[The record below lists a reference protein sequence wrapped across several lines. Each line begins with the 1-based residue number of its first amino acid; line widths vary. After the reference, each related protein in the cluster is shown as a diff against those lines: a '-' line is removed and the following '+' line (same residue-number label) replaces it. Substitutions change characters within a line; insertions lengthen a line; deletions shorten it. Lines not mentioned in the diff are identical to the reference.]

1 MEDDLEI
8 MTEQVMH
15 GVPVRSGT
23 PAGTPT
29 GKAWTEDAM
38 DKVNDAKETIKDKAA
53 DAGDTAQ
60 SWGESIKETVF
71 GKADDATDAAAD
83 AKETIKDKAADAGD
97 TAQSWGKTAKEKVF
111 GKAEAWSDT
120 ATAAKDTVVEN
131 ATAAKDAVL
140 GAEPESK
147 EHSLLDDS
155 AEAIKTAAERIRD
168 GLPGG
173 DDTAIQG

>member
-38 DKVNDAKETIKDKAA
+38 DKVN
-53 DAGDTAQ
+53 
-60 SWGESIKETVF
+60 
-71 GKADDATDAAAD
+71 D

-140 GAEPESK
+140 GAEPEFK